1 VIRMFMNL
9 SRLEN
14 KRIRLQVLRLV
25 DALRAEALTVFRFG
39 RMLERELPFYDPYD
53 PDRLTRYGR
62 AAIVA
67 RLNDGFA
74 AQHVA
79 LANVDTLIE
88 QLAANAQAA
97 PSWYQQGLLLLD
109 CAHTLDV
116 EVAVYEYML
125 IQLRVERNADDGRSP
140 SVAHDF
146 LATEQERWGR
156 TDEQV
161 TSSLVIARF
170 ITNQETFVA
179 NYRENVIK
187 RHRLRRRARLGQN
200 AE

>member
-1 VIRMFMNL
+1 MRAFSTKFLDEQFRKDRVEVPFPGERPL
-9 SRLEN
+9 VAS
-14 KRIRLQVLRLV
+14 LRS
-25 DALRAEALTVFRFG
+25 
-39 RMLERELPFYDPYD
+39 P
-53 PDRLTRYGR
+53 
-62 AAIVA
+62 IVT
-67 RLNDGFA
+67 RLNEGFA

-97 PSWYQQGLLLLD
+97 PNWYQQGLLLLD
-109 CAHTLDV
+109 CAYTLDV

-125 IQLRVERNADDGRSP
+125 IQLRLERDAADGRSP

-161 TSSLVIARF
+161 VASLVIARL
-170 ITNQETFVA
+170 IPNGETYLA
-179 NYRENVIK
+179 RYRENVIK